1 MSNQICYYL
10 YMLEQDNQQKIKTIS
25 FTLPE
30 ELLAQAKA
38 YAQREDRNLSSVI
51 RLALK
56 KLLETEQAK

>member
-1 MSNQICYYL
+1 MSK
-10 YMLEQDNQQKIKTIS
+10 QDNEQNIKTIS

-30 ELLAQAKA
+30 ELLNRVKA

-56 KLLETEQAK
+56 RLIESEKTK

>member
-1 MSNQICYYL
+1 MLIVAFVICNL
-10 YMLEQDNQQKIKTIS
+10 LIIRVGFIQFVQGA
-25 FTLPE
+25 
-30 ELLAQAKA
+30 ELQAKA

>member
-1 MSNQICYYL
+1 MS
-10 YMLEQDNQQKIKTIS
+10 EQNNEQKVKTIS

-30 ELLAQAKA
+30 ELLKQAKA

-56 KLLETEQAK
+56 KFLESEPTK

>member
-1 MSNQICYYL
+1 MS
-10 YMLEQDNQQKIKTIS
+10 EQNNEQKIKTIS

-30 ELLAQAKA
+30 ELLNRVKA

-56 KLLETEQAK
+56 KLLESEQTK